1 MTEAFVV
8 SASATILSDAKF
20 DDRGLIPVIA
30 QDVLTKKVLMMAW
43 MDSEALRR
51 TLSEGR
57 VTYFS
62 RSRSEYWRKGDS
74 SGNIQHAVVA
84 QLDCDN
90 DVLLL
95 SVRQSG
101 PACHTG
107 KESCFDGEALHG

>member
-8 SASATILSDAKF
+8 SASATILTDAKF

-30 QDVLTKKVLMMAW
+30 QDVRTNRVLMMAW

-62 RSRSEYWRKGDS
+62 RTRSEYWRKGDS
-74 SGNIQHAVVA
+74 SGNVQYAVSA

-95 SVRQSG
+95 FVRQSG

-107 KESCFDGEALHG
+107 KESCFDGESAHG